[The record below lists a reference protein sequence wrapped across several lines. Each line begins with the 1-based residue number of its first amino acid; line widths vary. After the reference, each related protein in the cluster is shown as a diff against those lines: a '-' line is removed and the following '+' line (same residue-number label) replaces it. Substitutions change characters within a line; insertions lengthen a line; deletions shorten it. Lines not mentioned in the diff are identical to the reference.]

1 MEVRCFF
8 ISPLRSCCYVI
19 AESFEQGAQA
29 VVIDPGDLHLDPVF
43 EFIDGTGLQIVANW
57 NTHAHFDHIIGV
69 DLLRDRY
76 GILAWVH
83 EADAPVWAKAHVA
96 HEQFLGTPAPP
107 VAKPDQY
114 MHDGD
119 TLTLGDETF
128 TVWHT
133 PGHSPGSVCLVGKQ
147 IVFSGDTLFAGTIGR
162 TDLEGS
168 SPEDMQQSLARI
180 LDWRDDLMIY
190 PGHGVPTSMA
200 VERRNNR
207 FLREIASRL
216 S

>member
-1 MEVRCFF
+1 M
-8 ISPLRSCCYVI
+8 
-19 AESFEQGAQA
+19 
-29 VVIDPGDLHLDPVF
+29 IDPGDLHLDPVF